1 MTFKKGSVP
10 QGRRASS
17 GRGGRGGMIAA
28 GGGFGSLLLVGLFL
42 LLGGSPGQ
50 LGELLGGQEQAQP
63 AIESG
68 EDANEPLAH

>member
-50 LGELLGGQEQAQP
+50 LG
-63 AIESG
+63 
-68 EDANEPLAH
+68 